1 MPYHNDTIIKTQE
14 DFFNKIYTSHFIV
27 TFVCERELETEHNC
41 NILTPI
47 LMAVNIVSFSFPWC
61 STGGSLCW
69 LSLLHLIS
77 NFSGPQLIWAQGP
90 PSAWCG
96 FPYHISSIT
105 PSPTVTATSVLT
117 ELYNSPTST
126 QSPTR
131 FLELH
136 VWSSLSGNNCH
147 AVHRSLSS
155 GASVYEC
162 TMGIFFTSSHFI
174 SQFPPTR
181 FPLITAIRMC
191 HFLPVHHSE
200 WHFWPGRRSKH
211 NTLRMFIFL

>member
-1 MPYHNDTIIKTQE
+1 MYLSLYCKGSKRLFKVLWWEGVGDRTELLYIDPHSYGRQRCV
-14 DFFNKIYTSHFIV
+14 FFV
-27 TFVCERELETEHNC
+27 LQG
-41 NILTPI
+41 
-47 LMAVNIVSFSFPWC
+47 C
-61 STGGSLCW
+61 SSGGPGAQLSAECW

-77 NFSGPQLIWAQGP
+77 NFSGPQLNRGP
-90 PSAWCG
+90 WSPSAWRG

-117 ELYNSPTST
+117 ELYNSLSPI

-131 FLELH
+131 SLESH

-162 TMGIFFTSSHFI
+162 TMGIFYLVPFHLPISAHAISSHN
-174 SQFPPTR
+174 
-181 FPLITAIRMC
+181 C
-191 HFLPVHHSE
+191 HQNVSLPSGASP
-200 WHFWPGRRSKH
+200 WNGIFGRVEGQ
-211 NTLRMFIFL
+211 NTTVGSRIAVWYFT